1 MKVCLVLWKS
11 VSSVCNSVPFF
22 HSFLRFAMR
31 LVSLVLTVVIA
42 VLLCISASLPLR
54 AIPQYSLMTGN
65 RCLTCHVN
73 SQGSG
78 IRTELGW
85 YASKDAGMI
94 QLKDIPIL
102 AGLETETNTYFDNSL
117 IIGMDWRGQLA
128 RSWTFAEARRRFFP
142 MQLAFYGAYTPTKWL
157 TVEGTFDVASLWGS
171 VRAMYPGQSSWM
183 ASVLIQ
189 PDYVLPLLRVG
200 HFQPTVG
207 IRYDDHTMLARQVAG
222 AFPQP
227 LLAPYYA
234 DWGAEIHY
242 DGLQWLSLTVGA
254 FLPRNLS
261 AVRVENAQ
269 AEFVSIV
276 PGVTSETSFSGLI
289 ASPTFNARAMT
300 WIRTED
306 HILNGYVGVSAL
318 RNGTFTLANAFAGI
332 GIPDRASLH
341 AEYAVT
347 SITNGQQTRNISS
360 ELMVRVVSWLYPY
373 VRYERG
379 VTEPVSPFFE
389 GQTLY
394 TNQAV
399 VGVQWFPIPQFELR
413 PEFRFVDTEA
423 YTSTRWALQ
432 VHLFY

>member
-1 MKVCLVLWKS
+1 MRFVSHLVI
-11 VSSVCNSVPFF
+11 
-22 HSFLRFAMR
+22 
-31 LVSLVLTVVIA
+31 VIA
-42 VLLCISASLPLR
+42 IAIATVIALLCITSSVPVFAL
-54 AIPQYSLMTGN
+54 PQYSLMTGN

-85 YASKDAGMI
+85 YASKDAAMI

-102 AGLETETNTYFDNSL
+102 AGLESESNAYFDSQL

-142 MQLAFYGAYTPTKWL
+142 MQLAFYGAYIPTTWL
-157 TVEGTFDVASLWGS
+157 TVEGTFDVASLWSS
-171 VRAMYPGQSSWM
+171 VRTMFPGQSSWM
-183 ASVLIQ
+183 VSVLIQ
-189 PDYVLPLLRVG
+189 PDYVLPLLRIG

-207 IRYDDHTMLARQVAG
+207 IRYDDHTMLARQSAG
-222 AFPQP
+222 AFPRP
-227 LLAPYYA
+227 FLAPFYA

-254 FLPRNLS
+254 FLPHNLS
-261 AVRVENAQ
+261 AVTVENAQ
-269 AEFVSIV
+269 GESVSIV
-276 PGVTSETSFSGLI
+276 PGVTPNTPLSGLI

-300 WIRTED
+300 WIRDED
-306 HILNGYVGVSAL
+306 HVVNAYVGVSAL
-318 RNGTFTLANAFAGI
+318 RNGSFMLANAFAGV
-332 GIPDRASLH
+332 GLTDRASLH

-360 ELMVRVVSWLYPY
+360 ELMVRVASWLYPY
-373 VRYERG
+373 IRYERG
-379 VTEPVSPFFE
+379 FTEPVSPFFE
-389 GQTLY
+389 GRTLY

-399 VGVQWFPIPQFELR
+399 VGMQWFPFPQFELR
-413 PEFRFVDTEA
+413 PEFRFVDTEE